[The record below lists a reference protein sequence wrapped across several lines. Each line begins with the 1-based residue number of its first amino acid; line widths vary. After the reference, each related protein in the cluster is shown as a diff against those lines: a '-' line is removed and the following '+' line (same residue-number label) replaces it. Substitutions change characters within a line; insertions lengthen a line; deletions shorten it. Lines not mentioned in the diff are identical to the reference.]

1 MLARLFFV
9 FCLLWA
15 GFSDVAAV
23 DRIIAVVNQDTI
35 TQSEA
40 DVYLSI
46 ISLQL
51 SQQYKGRELDERM
64 KEEKEQLI
72 SKMVEDKIILQ
83 EAKRKGY
90 QARLERV
97 KERIAQMKSA
107 FASETD
113 FENSLK
119 QKGLTVK
126 DMEDKV
132 ADQMI
137 MREVVEREVR
147 DKIVVSPDEVTKF
160 YEKNKSELF
169 NLTETR
175 TIETLYIENEAMLA
189 NLSEAVKNGMDFQE
203 AAKLHKSAYARDT
216 ISKEQIRPELQEG
229 FSGLKALEISDPI
242 KAGNGYYIFK
252 IIEILPPKV
261 QSLSEVHDRI
271 YSYLSEEKF
280 AVAMLEWIE
289 GLKEKAYIQI
299 KQE

>member
-1 MLARLFFV
+1 MLIRLFIFLSI
-9 FCLLWA
+9 FLPIPNLY
-15 GFSDVAAV
+15 AV

-51 SQQYKGRELDERM
+51 SRQYKGKELDERM

-97 KERIAQMKSA
+97 KERIGEMKAA

-169 NLTETR
+169 NLAETR
-175 TIETLYIENEAMLA
+175 TVETLYSENEVMLA
-189 NLSEAVKNGMDFQE
+189 NLSEAVKKGMDFQE
-203 AAKLHKSAYARDT
+203 AAKLYKSAYARDT
-216 ISKEQIRPELQEG
+216 ISREQIRPELQES
-229 FSGLKALEISDPI
+229 FSGLEALEISDPV

-289 GLKEKAYIQI
+289 GLKEKSYIQI

>member
-1 MLARLFFV
+1 MLMRLFFV

-15 GFSDVAAV
+15 GVSDVSAV

-97 KERIAQMKSA
+97 KERIAQMKAA

-229 FSGLKALEISDPI
+229 FSGLKALEISDPV

>member
-1 MLARLFFV
+1 MLLKVVFIFFLV
-9 FCLLWA
+9 FMSSLKLY
-15 GFSDVAAV
+15 DV

-97 KERIAQMKSA
+97 KERIAQMKAA

-132 ADQMI
+132 SDQMI

-175 TIETLYIENEAMLA
+175 TVETLYSENEAMLA
-189 NLSEAVKNGMDFQE
+189 NLSEAVKKGMDFQE
-203 AAKLHKSAYARDT
+203 AAKLYKSAYARDT
-216 ISKEQIRPELQEG
+216 ISREQLRPELQES
-229 FSGLKALEISDPI
+229 FSGLKAIEISDPV

-252 IIEILPPKV
+252 ILEILPPKL

-289 GLKEKAYIQI
+289 GLKEKSYIQI

>member
-1 MLARLFFV
+1 MSARLFFV
-9 FCLLWA
+9 FCLLWV
-15 GFSDVAAV
+15 GVSDVSAV

-175 TIETLYIENEAMLA
+175 TVETLYIENEAMLA

-229 FSGLKALEISDPI
+229 FSGLKALEISDPV

-299 KQE
+299 K

>member
-9 FCLLWA
+9 FCLLWV
-15 GFSDVAAV
+15 GVSDVSAV

-51 SQQYKGRELDERM
+51 SRQYKGIELDERM

-97 KERIAQMKSA
+97 KERIAQMKAA

-175 TIETLYIENEAMLA
+175 TVETLYIENEAMLA

-229 FSGLKALEISDPI
+229 FSGLKALEISDPV

-299 KQE
+299 K

>member
-9 FCLLWA
+9 FYLFLA
-15 GFSDVAAV
+15 FVSNLYAV

-51 SQQYKGRELDERM
+51 SQQYKGRDLDERM

-90 QARLERV
+90 QARLEKV
-97 KERIAQMKSA
+97 KERIAQMKAA

-113 FENSLK
+113 FEDSLK

-126 DMEDKV
+126 DMEGKV

-147 DKIVVSPDEVTKF
+147 DKTVVSPDEVTKF

-175 TIETLYIENEAMLA
+175 TVETLYSENEAMLA
-189 NLSEAVKNGMDFQE
+189 NLSEAVEKGMDFQE
-203 AAKLHKSAYARDT
+203 AAKLYKSAYARDT
-216 ISKEQIRPELQEG
+216 ISREQLRPELQES
-229 FSGLKALEISDPI
+229 FSGLKALEISDPV

-252 IIEILPPKV
+252 ILEILPPKV

-280 AVAMLEWIE
+280 AVAMLEWID
-289 GLKEKAYIQI
+289 GLKEKSYIQI

>member
-1 MLARLFFV
+1 MLMRLFFV

-15 GFSDVAAV
+15 GVSDVSAV

-35 TQSEA
+35 TPSQA

-51 SQQYKGRELDERM
+51 GRQYKGIELDERM

-97 KERIAQMKSA
+97 KQRIEQMKSA

-229 FSGLKALEISDPI
+229 FSGLNALEISDPV

-299 KQE
+299 K

>member
-1 MLARLFFV
+1 MTVKIIFILFCALMFNHN
-9 FCLLWA
+9 L
-15 GFSDVAAV
+15 SAA

-40 DVYLSI
+40 DVYLNI

-51 SQQYKGRELDERM
+51 SQQYKGKALDEKM

-83 EAKRKGY
+83 EARRKGY
-90 QARLERV
+90 KARIERV
-97 KERIAQMKSA
+97 KQRIEQMKAA

-119 QKGLTVK
+119 QKGLTIK

-132 ADQMI
+132 SDQMI
-137 MREVVEREVR
+137 MREVVEREVK

-160 YEKNKSELF
+160 YQKNKSEF
-169 NLTETR
+169 NLLETR
-175 TIETLYIENEAMLA
+175 TVETLYIENEDRLA
-189 NLSEAVKNGMDFQE
+189 NLSEAVKNGMDFSE
-203 AAKLHKSAYARDT
+203 AAKQYKSAYARDT
-216 ISKEQIRPELQEG
+216 ISKEQIRLELQES
-229 FSGLKALEISDPI
+229 FSGLKAGEVSNPVQ
-242 KAGNGYYIFK
+242 AGNGYYIFK
-252 IIEILPPKV
+252 IIEILPPKT
-261 QSLSEVHDRI
+261 QSLAEVHNRI
-271 YSYLSEEKF
+271 YNYLSEEKF

-289 GLKEKAYIQI
+289 GLKEKSYIQI

>member
-15 GFSDVAAV
+15 GVSDVAAV

-51 SQQYKGRELDERM
+51 SRQYKGIELDERM

-175 TIETLYIENEAMLA
+175 TVETLYIENEAMLA

-229 FSGLKALEISDPI
+229 FSGLKALEISDPV

-299 KQE
+299 K

>member
-9 FCLLWA
+9 FCLLWV
-15 GFSDVAAV
+15 GVSDVAAV

-175 TIETLYIENEAMLA
+175 TVETLYIENEAMLA

-229 FSGLKALEISDPI
+229 FSGLKALEISDPV

-289 GLKEKAYIQI
+289 GLKEKAYIKI
-299 KQE
+299 K

>member
-1 MLARLFFV
+1 MTVKIIFILCFV
-9 FCLLWA
+9 FMSGLD
-15 GFSDVAAV
+15 SYAV

-51 SQQYKGRELDERM
+51 SRQYKGIELDERM

-160 YEKNKSELF
+160 YEKNKSQLF

-175 TIETLYIENEAMLA
+175 TVETLYIENEAMLA

-229 FSGLKALEISDPI
+229 FSGLKALEISDPV

-299 KQE
+299 K

>member
-1 MLARLFFV
+1 MLMRFFI
-9 FCLLWA
+9 FLYFFLL
-15 GFSDVAAV
+15 SISNLYAV

-97 KERIAQMKSA
+97 KERIAQMKAA

-132 ADQMI
+132 SDQMI

-147 DKIVVSPDEVTKF
+147 DKIVVSPDDVTKF

-175 TIETLYIENEAMLA
+175 TVETLYSENEAMLA
-189 NLSEAVKNGMDFQE
+189 NLSEAVKKGMDFQE
-203 AAKLHKSAYARDT
+203 AAKLYKSAYARDT
-216 ISKEQIRPELQEG
+216 ISREQLRPELQES
-229 FSGLKALEISDPI
+229 FSGLRALEISDPV

-252 IIEILPPKV
+252 ILEILPPKV

-289 GLKEKAYIQI
+289 GLKEKSYIQI

>member
-15 GFSDVAAV
+15 GVSDVAAV

-51 SQQYKGRELDERM
+51 SRQYKGIELDERM

-83 EAKRKGY
+83 E
-90 QARLERV
+90 
-97 KERIAQMKSA
+97 
-107 FASETD
+107 
-113 FENSLK
+113 
-119 QKGLTVK
+119 
-126 DMEDKV
+126 
-132 ADQMI
+132 
-137 MREVVEREVR
+137 
-147 DKIVVSPDEVTKF
+147 
-160 YEKNKSELF
+160 
-169 NLTETR
+169 
-175 TIETLYIENEAMLA
+175 
-189 NLSEAVKNGMDFQE
+189 
-203 AAKLHKSAYARDT
+203 AKLHKSAYARDT

-229 FSGLKALEISDPI
+229 FSGLKALEISDPV

>member
-15 GFSDVAAV
+15 GVSDVAAV

-51 SQQYKGRELDERM
+51 SRQYKGIELDERM

-175 TIETLYIENEAMLA
+175 TVETLYIENEAMLA

-229 FSGLKALEISDPI
+229 FSGLKALEISDPV

-271 YSYLSEEKF
+271 YGYLSEEKF

-299 KQE
+299 K

>member
-1 MLARLFFV
+1 MLIRLFIFLSI
-9 FCLLWA
+9 FLPIPNLY
-15 GFSDVAAV
+15 AV

-51 SQQYKGRELDERM
+51 SRQYKGKELDERM

-97 KERIAQMKSA
+97 KERIGEMKAA

-175 TIETLYIENEAMLA
+175 TVETLYSENEVMLA

-203 AAKLHKSAYARDT
+203 AAKLYKSAYARDT
-216 ISKEQIRPELQEG
+216 ISREQIRPELQES
-229 FSGLKALEISDPI
+229 FSGLEALEISDPV

-289 GLKEKAYIQI
+289 DLKEKSYIQI

>member
-1 MLARLFFV
+1 MSARLFFV

-15 GFSDVAAV
+15 GVSDVAAV
-23 DRIIAVVNQDTI
+23 DRIIAIVNQDTI

-51 SQQYKGRELDERM
+51 SRQYKGRELDERM

-90 QARLERV
+90 QARLEKV
-97 KERIAQMKSA
+97 KERIAQMKAA

-175 TIETLYIENEAMLA
+175 TVETLYSENEAMLA
-189 NLSEAVKNGMDFQE
+189 NLSEAVKKGMDFQE
-203 AAKLHKSAYARDT
+203 AAKLYKSAYARDT
-216 ISKEQIRPELQEG
+216 ISREQLRPELQES
-229 FSGLKALEISDPI
+229 FSGPKALEISDPV

-252 IIEILPPKV
+252 ILEILPPKV

-289 GLKEKAYIQI
+289 GLKEKAYIQV

>member
-1 MLARLFFV
+1 MLMRFFIFLYLF
-9 FCLLWA
+9 LSSITNLY
-15 GFSDVAAV
+15 AV

-97 KERIAQMKSA
+97 KERIAQMKAA

-132 ADQMI
+132 SDQMI

-175 TIETLYIENEAMLA
+175 TVETLYSENEAMLA
-189 NLSEAVKNGMDFQE
+189 NLSEAVKKGMDFQE
-203 AAKLHKSAYARDT
+203 AAKLYKSAYARDT
-216 ISKEQIRPELQEG
+216 ISREQLRPELQES
-229 FSGLKALEISDPI
+229 FSGLKAIEISDPV

-252 IIEILPPKV
+252 ILEILPPKV

-289 GLKEKAYIQI
+289 GLKEKSYIQI

>member
-1 MLARLFFV
+1 MFMRLFFV

-15 GFSDVAAV
+15 GVSDVSAV

-51 SQQYKGRELDERM
+51 GQQYKGIELDERM

-97 KERIAQMKSA
+97 KERIAQMKSV

-175 TIETLYIENEAMLA
+175 TVETLYSENEAMLA
-189 NLSEAVKNGMDFQE
+189 NLSEAVKKGMDFQE

-229 FSGLKALEISDPI
+229 FSGLNALEISDPV

-252 IIEILPPKV
+252 II
-261 QSLSEVHDRI
+261 
-271 YSYLSEEKF
+271 
-280 AVAMLEWIE
+280 
-289 GLKEKAYIQI
+289 
-299 KQE
+299 

>member
-1 MLARLFFV
+1 MLIRLFIFLSI
-9 FCLLWA
+9 FLPIPNLY
-15 GFSDVAAV
+15 AV

-51 SQQYKGRELDERM
+51 SRQYKGKELDERM

-97 KERIAQMKSA
+97 KERIGEMKAA

-175 TIETLYIENEAMLA
+175 TVETLYSENEAMLT
-189 NLSEAVKNGMDFQE
+189 NLSEALKNGMDFQE
-203 AAKLHKSAYARDT
+203 AAKLYKSAYARDT
-216 ISKEQIRPELQEG
+216 ISREQIRPELQES
-229 FSGLKALEISDPI
+229 FSGLEALEISDPV

-289 GLKEKAYIQI
+289 DLKEKSYIQI

>member
-9 FCLLWA
+9 FCLLWV
-15 GFSDVAAV
+15 GVSDVSAV

-97 KERIAQMKSA
+97 KERIAQMKAA

-175 TIETLYIENEAMLA
+175 TVETLYIENEAMLA

-229 FSGLKALEISDPI
+229 FSGLKALEISDPV

-271 YSYLSEEKF
+271 YGYLSEEKF

-299 KQE
+299 K

>member
-1 MLARLFFV
+1 MLIRLFFV
-9 FCLLWA
+9 FYLFWA
-15 GFSDVAAV
+15 LVSDVSAA

-40 DVYLSI
+40 DMYLNI

-51 SQQYKGRELDERM
+51 SQQYKGKALDEKM

-72 SKMVEDKIILQ
+72 SRMVEDKIILQ

-90 QARLERV
+90 KARLERV
-97 KERIAQMKSA
+97 KQRIEQMKAA

-119 QKGLTVK
+119 QKGLTIK

-137 MREVVEREVR
+137 MREVVEREVK

-160 YEKNKSELF
+160 YQKNNSEF
-169 NLTETR
+169 NLLETR
-175 TIETLYIENEAMLA
+175 TVETLYIENEALLA
-189 NLSEAVKNGMDFQE
+189 NLSEAVKNGMDFSE
-203 AAKLHKSAYARDT
+203 AAKQYKSAYAKDT
-216 ISKEQIRPELQEG
+216 ISKEQIRLELQEG
-229 FSGLKALEISDPI
+229 FSSLKAGEVSNPV

-252 IIEILPPKV
+252 IIEILPSKT
-261 QSLSEVHDRI
+261 QSLAEVHNRI

-289 GLKEKAYIQI
+289 GLKEKSYIQV
-299 KQE
+299 KQ

>member
-9 FCLLWA
+9 FCLLWV
-15 GFSDVAAV
+15 GVSDVSAV

-175 TIETLYIENEAMLA
+175 TVETLYIENEAMLA

-229 FSGLKALEISDPI
+229 FSGLKALEISDPV

-271 YSYLSEEKF
+271 YGYLSEEKF

-299 KQE
+299 K

>member
-1 MLARLFFV
+1 MLIRLFIFLSI
-9 FCLLWA
+9 FLPIPNLY
-15 GFSDVAAV
+15 AV

-51 SQQYKGRELDERM
+51 NRQYKGKELDERM

-90 QARLERV
+90 QARFERI
-97 KERIAQMKSA
+97 KERIGEMKAA

-132 ADQMI
+132 AGQMI

-160 YEKNKSELF
+160 YQKNKSELF

-175 TIETLYIENEAMLA
+175 TVETLYIENAVMLTE
-189 NLSEAVKNGMDFQE
+189 LREDIKNGMDFQE
-203 AAKLHKSAYARDT
+203 AAKLYKSAYARDT
-216 ISKEQIRPELQEG
+216 ISREQIRPELQES
-229 FSGLKALEISDPI
+229 FSGLEALEISDPV

-252 IIEILPPKV
+252 IIEILPPKI

-289 GLKEKAYIQI
+289 GLKEKSYIQI

>member
-15 GFSDVAAV
+15 GVSDVAAV

-51 SQQYKGRELDERM
+51 GQQYKGIELDERM

-97 KERIAQMKSA
+97 KERIAQMKSV

-175 TIETLYIENEAMLA
+175 TVETLYIENEAMLA

-299 KQE
+299 K

>member
-1 MLARLFFV
+1 MTVKIIFILCFV
-9 FCLLWA
+9 FMSGLD
-15 GFSDVAAV
+15 SYAV

-97 KERIAQMKSA
+97 KERIAQMRSA

-175 TIETLYIENEAMLA
+175 TVETLYIENEAMLA

-203 AAKLHKSAYARDT
+203 AAKLYKSAYARDT

-229 FSGLKALEISDPI
+229 FSGLKALEISDPV

>member
-1 MLARLFFV
+1 MVRIILILFCALMFNRN
-9 FCLLWA
+9 L
-15 GFSDVAAV
+15 SAA

-40 DVYLSI
+40 DMYLSI

-51 SQQYKGRELDERM
+51 NQQYKGKALDEKM

-90 QARLERV
+90 KARLERV
-97 KERIAQMKSA
+97 KQRIEQMKAA
-107 FASETD
+107 FVSETD

-119 QKGLTVK
+119 QKGLTIK

-137 MREVVEREVR
+137 MREVVEREIK

-160 YEKNKSELF
+160 YQKNKSKLF
-169 NLTETR
+169 NLLETR
-175 TIETLYIENEAMLA
+175 TVETLYIENEAMLTE
-189 NLSEAVKNGMDFQE
+189 LREDIKNGMDFSE
-203 AAKLHKSAYARDT
+203 AAKFYKSAYAKDT
-216 ISKEQIRPELQEG
+216 ISKEQLRLELQEG
-229 FSGLKALEISDPI
+229 FSSLKAGEISNPV

-252 IIEILPPKV
+252 IIEILPPEI
-261 QSLSEVHDRI
+261 QSLAEVHDRV

-289 GLKEKAYIQI
+289 GLKEKSYIQI
-299 KQE
+299 KEL

>member
-1 MLARLFFV
+1 MTVKIIFILCFV
-9 FCLLWA
+9 FMSSLD
-15 GFSDVAAV
+15 SSAV

-203 AAKLHKSAYARDT
+203 AAKLYKSAYARDT

-252 IIEILPPKV
+252 IIEILPPKT
-261 QSLSEVHDRI
+261 QSLAEVHNRI

-299 KQE
+299 K

>member
-1 MLARLFFV
+1 
-9 FCLLWA
+9 
-15 GFSDVAAV
+15 
-23 DRIIAVVNQDTI
+23 
-35 TQSEA
+35 
-40 DVYLSI
+40 
-46 ISLQL
+46 
-51 SQQYKGRELDERM
+51 
-64 KEEKEQLI
+64 
-72 SKMVEDKIILQ
+72 
-83 EAKRKGY
+83 
-90 QARLERV
+90 
-97 KERIAQMKSA
+97 MKSA

-229 FSGLKALEISDPI
+229 FSGLNPLKIPNPE
-242 KAGNGYYIFK
+242 KAGNP
-252 IIEILPPKV
+252 L
-261 QSLSEVHDRI
+261 
-271 YSYLSEEKF
+271 
-280 AVAMLEWIE
+280 
-289 GLKEKAYIQI
+289 LKLRPN
-299 KQE
+299 

>member
-15 GFSDVAAV
+15 GVSDVAAV

-51 SQQYKGRELDERM
+51 SRQYKGIELDERM

-97 KERIAQMKSA
+97 KERIAQMKAA

-175 TIETLYIENEAMLA
+175 TVETLYIENEAMLA

-229 FSGLKALEISDPI
+229 FSGLKALEISDPV

-271 YSYLSEEKF
+271 YGYLSEEKF

-299 KQE
+299 K

>member
-1 MLARLFFV
+1 MLMRLFFV

-15 GFSDVAAV
+15 GVSDVSAV

-175 TIETLYIENEAMLA
+175 TVETLYIENEAMLA

-229 FSGLKALEISDPI
+229 FSGLKALEISDPV

-271 YSYLSEEKF
+271 YGYLSEEKF

-299 KQE
+299 K

>member
-9 FCLLWA
+9 FYLFLA
-15 GFSDVAAV
+15 FVSNSSAV

-51 SQQYKGRELDERM
+51 GQQYKGIELDERM

-97 KERIAQMKSA
+97 KERIAQMKAA

-175 TIETLYIENEAMLA
+175 TVETLYIENEAMLA

-203 AAKLHKSAYARDT
+203 AAKLYKSAYAKDT

-229 FSGLKALEISDPI
+229 FSGLKALEISDPA

-252 IIEILPPKV
+252 ILEILPPKV
-261 QSLSEVHDRI
+261 QGLSEVHDRI
-271 YSYLSEEKF
+271 YSYFSEEKF

-289 GLKEKAYIQI
+289 GLKEKSYIQI
-299 KQE
+299 KPE

>member
-15 GFSDVAAV
+15 GVSDVAAV
-23 DRIIAVVNQDTI
+23 DRIIAIVNQDTI

-51 SQQYKGRELDERM
+51 SRQYKGRELDERM

-175 TIETLYIENEAMLA
+175 TVETLYIENEAMLA

-229 FSGLKALEISDPI
+229 FSGLKALEISDPV

-271 YSYLSEEKF
+271 YGYLSEEKF

-299 KQE
+299 K

>member
-15 GFSDVAAV
+15 GVSDVAAV

-51 SQQYKGRELDERM
+51 SRQYKGIELDERM

-97 KERIAQMKSA
+97 KERIAQMKAA

-160 YEKNKSELF
+160 YQKNKSEF
-169 NLTETR
+169 NLLETR
-175 TIETLYIENEAMLA
+175 TVETLYIENEALLA
-189 NLSEAVKNGMDFQE
+189 NLSEAVKNGMDF
-203 AAKLHKSAYARDT
+203 
-216 ISKEQIRPELQEG
+216 
-229 FSGLKALEISDPI
+229 
-242 KAGNGYYIFK
+242 
-252 IIEILPPKV
+252 
-261 QSLSEVHDRI
+261 SER
-271 YSYLSEEKF
+271 SEERR
-280 AVAMLEWIE
+280 V
-289 GLKEKAYIQI
+289 G
-299 KQE
+299 

>member
-9 FCLLWA
+9 FCLLWV
-15 GFSDVAAV
+15 GVSDVSAV

-175 TIETLYIENEAMLA
+175 TVETLYIENEAMLA

-229 FSGLKALEISDPI
+229 FSGLKALEISDPV

-299 KQE
+299 K